1 MFAATTL
8 SFSELHIKLQ
18 ELIESIVLYM
28 RHGATNK
35 ETLQTNLQ
43 NFFAIHR
50 NEMVGSEVRLVVNTY

>member
-1 MFAATTL
+1 VFAATTI
-8 SFSELHIKLQ
+8 SFSALHIKLQ
-18 ELIESIVLYM
+18 ELIESSVLYM

-50 NEMVGSEVRLVVNTY
+50 NEMVGSEFRLAVYTY